1 MDKKQATAIIFI
13 LGGVSM
19 IGPFTTD
26 MYLPGF
32 SAIAEGLDALVPEVG
47 YSLSSYFAGIC
58 IGQLMHG
65 PLIDR
70 FGRRNPLLIFLSIYV
85 VMSLA
90 CSWTNSI
97 EGLIIFRFFQAFAA
111 SCGMVVNRAVVRDL
125 FPPGETAKVFSKLI
139 LVMGVAPIIAPTV
152 GGFVVEDWGW
162 RAVFWVLAAI
172 GAIVLAAVSWSL
184 PESKVPDKNV
194 SLRLMAVM
202 RNYGKTL
209 VNPLFLPFVLAGA
222 MNTGGLF
229 AYISGSSYVYIDLYG
244 LDVKTFGWIFGGN
257 AACFILGSQINRVF
271 LKYSESHKV
280 IIPMVI
286 FQLLNAAILVILI
299 LLDSITLP
307 VLVVLI
313 GFYTLCLGMVG
324 PNALA
329 LALSPFTENVG
340 IASAAL
346 GSVQMGMGALASA
359 LVSLLANGTPL
370 PMAGVMA
377 GATAIGLISLIFGVR
392 MMRKSTWVMA
402 KT

>member
-1 MDKKQATAIIFI
+1 MKSRNATAIIFI

-26 MYLPGF
+26 MYLPAF
-32 SAIAEGLDALVPEVG
+32 SAIAEGLDTLVPEVG

-58 IGQLMHG
+58 IGQLIHG

-70 FGRRNPLLIFLSIYV
+70 FGRRNPLLIFLSLYII
-85 VMSLA
+85 MSLA

-97 EGLIIFRFFQAFAA
+97 EGLIIFRFFQAFAG

-162 RAVFWVLAAI
+162 RAVFWVLASI
-172 GAIVLAAVSWSL
+172 GAVVLAAVIWSL
-184 PESKVPDKNV
+184 PESKAPDKSV
-194 SLRLMAVM
+194 SLRLPAVM

-209 VNPLFLPFVLAGA
+209 ANPLFIPFVIAGA

-257 AACFILGSQINRVF
+257 AACFILGSQINRIF
-271 LKYSESHKV
+271 LKYSQSHKV
-280 IIPMVI
+280 VIPMVA
-286 FQLLNAAILVILI
+286 FQLLNGIILAFMVYQGT
-299 LLDSITLP
+299 ITLP
-307 VLVVLI
+307 IMIVLI

-340 IASAAL
+340 VASAAL

-359 LVSLLANGTPL
+359 LVSLFAGGSALS
-370 PMAGVMA
+370 MAAVMA
-377 GATAIGLISLIFGVR
+377 GATAIGLIGLIFGVR
-392 MMRKSTWVMA
+392 MIRRTEWMVAGT
-402 KT
+402 

>member
-184 PESKVPDKNV
+184 PESKAPDKNV

>member
-184 PESKVPDKNV
+184 PESKAPDKNV

-286 FQLLNAAILVILI
+286 FQLLNATILVVLI
-299 LLDSITLP
+299 LLGNITLP

>member
-1 MDKKQATAIIFI
+1 
-13 LGGVSM
+13 M

-26 MYLPGF
+26 MYLPAF
-32 SAIAEGLDALVPEVG
+32 SAIAEGLDTLVPEVG

-58 IGQLMHG
+58 IGQLIHG

-70 FGRRNPLLIFLSIYV
+70 FGRRNPLLIFLSLYII
-85 VMSLA
+85 MSLA

-97 EGLIIFRFFQAFAA
+97 EGLIIFRFFQAFAG

-162 RAVFWVLAAI
+162 RAVFWVLASI
-172 GAIVLAAVSWSL
+172 GAVVLAAVIWSL
-184 PESKVPDKNV
+184 PESKAPDKSV
-194 SLRLMAVM
+194 SLRLPAVM

-209 VNPLFLPFVLAGA
+209 ANPLFIPFVIAGA

-257 AACFILGSQINRVF
+257 AACFILGSQINRIF
-271 LKYSESHKV
+271 LKYSQSHKV
-280 IIPMVI
+280 VIPMVA
-286 FQLLNAAILVILI
+286 FQLLNGIILAFMVYQGT
-299 LLDSITLP
+299 ITLP
-307 VLVVLI
+307 IMIVLI

-340 IASAAL
+340 VASAAL

-359 LVSLLANGTPL
+359 LVSLFAGGSALS
-370 PMAGVMA
+370 MAAVMA
-377 GATAIGLISLIFGVR
+377 GATAIGLIGLIFGVR
-392 MMRKSTWVMA
+392 MIRRTEWMVAGT
-402 KT
+402 